1 MKSTINVLLC
11 LFALTAQLNADDWT
25 QFRGPNATGVSAEKD
40 LPTEFSSEDNVVW
53 SKKLG
58 RGIASPVIANGKTFI
73 TEMADDKTFVILAYD
88 SETGDQLWRKAYEVS
103 GLPEITSP
111 NEHASSTPATDGD
124 RVYVYFSTLGL
135 LALDARNGEQ
145 IWQRKVDMPYYLL
158 GWGPAN
164 SPIIHDDMVIF
175 NIDDDLDAFLMAV
188 DKYTGKLRWR
198 TPRPEMLGGFATP
211 VVCKANG
218 RTDIV
223 MAGSGKMKGYDP
235 KTGKQVWTCD
245 SLLRTIMTTP
255 VVQGENIYM
264 SVQSYGDTERVLKY
278 ALLQWRDTNQ
288 DGKLQR
294 SELEKAFHKKFDK
307 GDKNKDGVL
316 VDTEIDVAFQAPTN
330 MVGGGNIIQSIRGGG
345 TGNVTKTHLE
355 WNLDSKSPSNIASPL
370 VYDNRLFVVKK
381 GGISAAFDIADG
393 KTVWTKKRIRN
404 LGNYYASPIAGD
416 GKIYVTG
423 ENGFIVVLKA
433 GPTAEVLAKNDMGDS
448 CVATPA
454 ISNGHLY
461 IRTLNGVYCVGK

>member
-1 MKSTINVLLC
+1 MRNTFVMLC
-11 LFALTAQLNADDWT
+11 LLGITVSAAADDWK
-25 QFRGPNATGVSAEKD
+25 QFRGPNATGVSAETG
-40 LPTEFSSEDNVVW
+40 LPTEFSYEENVVW

-73 TEMADDKTFVILAYD
+73 TEMADDKTFVIAAHD
-88 SETGDQLWRKAYEVS
+88 SESGKQIWRKAYPVS

-135 LALDARNGEQ
+135 LALDAQSGEQ
-145 IWQRKVDMPYYLL
+145 IWQRDVQMPYYLL

-164 SPIIHDDMVIF
+164 SPIIHEDIVIF

-211 VVCKANG
+211 VVCTANG

-223 MAGSGKMKGYDP
+223 MAGSGKMKGYNP

-264 SVQSYGDTERVLKY
+264 SVQSYGDTDRVLKY

-294 SELEKAFHKKFDK
+294 TELEKAFHKKFDK

-316 VDTEIDVAFQAPTN
+316 VDEEIDAAFQSPKN

-345 TGNVTKTHLE
+345 KGNVTKTHLD
-355 WNLDSKSPSNIASPL
+355 WNIDNKAPSNIASPL

-381 GGISAAFDIADG
+381 GGISAAFDLSDG
-393 KTVWTKKRIRN
+393 KTIWTKKRIRN

-423 ENGFIVVLKA
+423 ENGFIIVLKA
-433 GPTAEVLAKNDMGDS
+433 GETVEVLAKNDMGDS

-461 IRTLNGVYCVGK
+461 IRTLNGIYCVGK